1 MVAEST
7 EILRPIDQLGW
18 AMACSGVTCAN
29 SAIAREWAVANHV
42 VNLPA
47 AGTHV
52 LTLPAFVAWNEKP
65 VLEHLVSA
73 GIYLVEPRALEHLP
87 RDTAINLPDFVVAL
101 DRAGCALRAYVH
113 DGYWLDIGRH
123 ADYEQACRDV
133 ERLVLW

>member
-1 MVAEST
+1 MPGVST
-7 EILRPIDQLGW
+7 TGAICAFTVVVFAAVI
-18 AMACSGVTCAN
+18 VTCCVY
-29 SAIAREWAVANHV
+29 SEY
-42 VNLPA
+42 
-47 AGTHV
+47 
-52 LTLPAFVAWNEKP
+52 
-65 VLEHLVSA
+65 S
-73 GIYLVEPRALEHLP
+73 LP